1 MADVFEEISG
11 VLGGMQLNQVT
22 SSPSFDQMGG
32 MNTASMETN
41 SEKTMDDWS
50 APVDPD
56 DCF

>member
-1 MADVFEEISG
+1 MADVFRSMQGI
-11 VLGGMQLNQVT
+11 LGGMQLNLVT
-22 SSPSFDQMGG
+22 STPSFDQIGN
-32 MNTASMETN
+32 MNTASMEAN